1 MTRHSGGDGGPEQE
15 SASKICSHK
24 NQDWTLV
31 GHDPERWFKDSQLEV
46 GPRDGLGLILCRYC
60 VRCVLSRADDR
71 TQRKADRQALLWG
84 W

>member
-1 MTRHSGGDGGPEQE
+1 MEGLNQE